1 MKGLKEILESV
12 NNEILTEDTM
22 ARIQESFD
30 AAVELKAES
39 RVQLAVE
46 SALLEMDE
54 DHADKLT
61 TIVATIDEDHTQK
74 LNQVVESIENDHVSK
89 LKKIVEKYERE
100 LNESARSH
108 IDHLTEELDRYL
120 DLYVEEL
127 IPVALVEKAAKNT
140 YASRILAEAKNVLS
154 VDEKFATSKIRAAVK
169 DGAKTINTLEEQ
181 NKVLKRNLD
190 AAKAKTFLEKKTVNL
205 PAAKAQFISK
215 RLQGK
220 PLQFIR
226 ENFEFVE
233 KMYEE
238 KYDNSSNI
246 NTSTRIPSV
255 DRQASLP
262 GGEIVT
268 ESSVNSEDSNSVNTL
283 EMDIYMSGLVE
294 RR

>member
-1 MKGLKEILESV
+1 MKELKEILESV
-12 NNEILTEDTM
+12 NQDILTEDTL

-30 AAVELKAES
+30 AAVESKTNA

-46 SALLEMDE
+46 NALLEMDE

-61 TIVATIDEDHTQK
+61 SIVAAIDEDHTQK
-74 LNQVVESIENDHVSK
+74 LTQVVESIENDHVSK

-100 LNESARSH
+100 LNQSAKSH
-108 IDHLTEELDRYL
+108 IEHLTEELDRYL

-154 VDEKFATSKIRAAVK
+154 VDEKFASAQVRSAIK
-169 DGAKTINTLEEQ
+169 DGAETISTLEEQ
-181 NKVLKRNLD
+181 NKMLKRNLE
-190 AAKAKTFLEKKTVNL
+190 ASKAKALLEKKVENL
-205 PAAKAQFISK
+205 PAAKAQFIKK
-215 RLQGK
+215 RLAGK
-220 PLQFIR
+220 PLSFIK

-238 KYDNSSNI
+238 KHDNSSAI
-246 NTSTRIPSV
+246 NRVPRIPSV

-268 ESSVNSEDSNSVNTL
+268 ESFVNSEDSNSVETPAMNL
-283 EMDIYMSGLVE
+283 YMSGMVD
-294 RR
+294 RH